1 MIVTSNSV
9 THNTTIKSLIKVG
22 QVDSNLDV
30 VSAAVVS
37 VASTLGYSE
46 TFTSQTVIGINSVGI
61 VSTGITTTTF
71 DRLEEKETQ
80 QTITF
85 NTSGIAATSF
95 VGFSSLTESKVL
107 SWISSDT
114 LAGIRTA
121 NETALLDIKDKKLN
135 PLKYEVG
142 PAKLPWS

>member
-9 THNTTIKSLIKVG
+9 THNITIKSLVTIG

-30 VSAAVVS
+30 VSDATVS
-37 VASTLGYSE
+37 VASTLGFSE
-46 TFTSQTVIGINSVGI
+46 TFTSQTIIGINSVGI

-71 DRLEEKETQ
+71 NRLEEKETQ
-80 QTITF
+80 QTITL
-85 NTSGIAATSF
+85 NTTGIAATSF
-95 VGFSSLTESKVL
+95 VGFSSLTEDKVL
-107 SWISSDT
+107 SWIPSNT
-114 LAGIRTA
+114 IAGIQTA
-121 NETALLDIKDKKLN
+121 NETVLLERKDRKLN

>member
-9 THNTTIKSLIKVG
+9 THNTTIKSLIKIG

-46 TFTSQTVIGINSVGI
+46 TFTSQTVIGVNTVGV

-85 NTSGIAATSF
+85 
-95 VGFSSLTESKVL
+95 
-107 SWISSDT
+107 
-114 LAGIRTA
+114 
-121 NETALLDIKDKKLN
+121 
-135 PLKYEVG
+135 
-142 PAKLPWS
+142 